1 MLCSVALLNL
11 QHPASG
17 GSDGEAEML
26 FNPGA
31 PNTPPHPPKTLPHL
45 LMVSSS
51 SESQKLVVS
60 SSLLIIVLELS

>member
-11 QHPASG
+11 QHQV
-17 GSDGEAEML
+17 SDRSDSEAEML
-26 FNPGA
+26 FYSDA
-31 PNTPPHPPKTLPHL
+31 LHRPPQTLPHL

>member
-11 QHPASG
+11 QHQASG
-17 GSDGEAEML
+17 GGIGQAEM
-26 FNPGA
+26 PQ
-31 PNTPPHPPKTLPHL
+31 TLPHL